1 MTRIHLTAGLLGF
14 AVLCGAAQ
22 AQSTGRVLS
31 PDINPGVTVL
41 DMRAA
46 FDLDANR
53 ERYRLHVQHGWSAR
67 WRAAETRA
75 ILRKLRSHAATPA
88 PRPN

>member
-67 WRAAETRA
+67 WRGRLVV
-75 ILRKLRSHAATPA
+75 LRLRHVRKSL
-88 PRPN
+88 RR